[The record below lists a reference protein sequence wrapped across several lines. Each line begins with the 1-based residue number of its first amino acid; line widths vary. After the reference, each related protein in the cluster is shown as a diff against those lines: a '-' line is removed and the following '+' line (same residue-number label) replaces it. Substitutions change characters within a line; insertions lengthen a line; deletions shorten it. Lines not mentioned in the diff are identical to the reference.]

1 MRLQNT
7 SSRSTSSNTSTGVP
21 RQAGDVPPAPPEQD
35 PRRTATPSAPP
46 EARERSE
53 RRDWFSRSEARPTSK
68 NRPST
73 DPWTQGTSLRTK
85 AVVGSSWAALI
96 LWPVL
101 AVSVFGGAP
110 QTAVSSSPAT
120 TATRSFVEQ
129 SAGSVAEGYVGTWLS
144 ATRSD
149 AVALA
154 AYIDL
159 SGMSLAEQPF
169 EYRNLTVAAVG
180 DTTSAGI
187 VQITVAAEVKDTQ
200 PAMEENQEPVT
211 TWPQRY
217 FAVTIDVTNGGASPV
232 GLPRP
237 VASPQRTGED
247 VPGFGTTLT
256 AADPLA
262 QAIASFLQSY
272 AAGTGDITRYV
283 APQTDIAPITPAPY
297 LTVKPSDFRVAGAVP
312 EEPADGTAVVTL
324 TDVELISATGQQ
336 ATAQYAL
343 ELTVRAGRWE
353 VSSLDPDLP
362 GRPGTSGAT
371 TRPLT
376 SNPSP
381 SNS

>member
-7 SSRSTSSNTSTGVP
+7 SSRPTSSNTSTGAP
-21 RQAGDVPPAPPEQD
+21 RQAGDVPLAPLEQD
-35 PRRTATPSAPP
+35 LRRTATPSAPS
-46 EARERSE
+46 EARVPSE
-53 RRDWFSRSEARPTSK
+53 RRGWFSRSKARPTSK

-73 DPWTQGTSLRTK
+73 DLWTQGTSLRTK
-85 AVVGSSWAALI
+85 AVVGSCWAALI

-101 AVSVFGGAP
+101 AVSVFGGA
-110 QTAVSSSPAT
+110 QRTAVSAPSAT
-120 TATRSFVEQ
+120 TATRSVAEQ

-149 AVALA
+149 AVSLA
-154 AYIDL
+154 SYIDL

-180 DTTSAGI
+180 DTTSAGM
-187 VQITVAAEVKDTQ
+187 VQVTVAAEVKETQ
-200 PAMEENQEPVT
+200 PAMEEKQEPVI

-217 FAVTIDVTNGGASPV
+217 FAVTIAVTNGGVSPV
-232 GLPRP
+232 GLPRA

-272 AAGTGDITRYV
+272 ATGTGDITRYA
-283 APQTDIAPITPAPY
+283 APQTVIVPITPAPY
-297 LTVKPSDFRVAGAVP
+297 LTVKPTDFRVAGAVP

-324 TDVELISATGQQ
+324 TDVVLISGAGQQ

-362 GRPGTSGAT
+362 GAPGRSGST
-371 TRPLT
+371 TRPST
-376 SNPSP
+376 GNSSP
-381 SNS
+381 SNP

>member
-1 MRLQNT
+1 M
-7 SSRSTSSNTSTGVP
+7 
-21 RQAGDVPPAPPEQD
+21 
-35 PRRTATPSAPP
+35 
-46 EARERSE
+46 
-53 RRDWFSRSEARPTSK
+53 SK

-101 AVSVFGGAP
+101 AVSVFGGA
-110 QTAVSSSPAT
+110 QQSAVSAPPAI
-120 TATRSFVEQ
+120 TATRSFAEQ
-129 SAGSVAEGYVGTWLS
+129 SAGSVAEGYVGTWLA

-149 AVALA
+149 AGALA
-154 AYIDL
+154 GYIDL

-169 EYRNLTVAAVG
+169 EYRNLTIAAIG
-180 DTTSAGI
+180 DTTSAGM
-187 VQITVAAEVKDTQ
+187 VQVTVAAEVKETL
-200 PAMEENQEPVT
+200 PATEENQEPVI

-232 GLPRP
+232 GLPRA

-247 VPGFGTTLT
+247 VPGFGTALT

-297 LTVKPSDFRVAGAVP
+297 LTVKPTDFRAAGDVP
-312 EEPADGTAVVTL
+312 EEPVDGTAVVTL

-353 VSSLDPDLP
+353 VSSLNPDLP
-362 GRPGTSGAT
+362 EAPGRSEAT
-371 TRPLT
+371 TKPST
-376 SNPSP
+376 SNPPP
-381 SNS
+381 SNP